1 MRTAPGAFQPLADR
15 RDRMINA
22 KGSDQSIDIEFDGV
36 GAFVADREE
45 GVALLNVGESGGHG
59 VPCYVVPPLC
69 R

>member
-1 MRTAPGAFQPLADR
+1 
-15 RDRMINA
+15 
-22 KGSDQSIDIEFDGV
+22 V